1 MFRLP
6 ETFALSPPSLR
17 DLRPLPPASSY
28 AYPSICALGHALA
41 RRACDAGARK
51 AAKRVSNTSPAR
63 FARLELIPHSL
74 VSRETREGHPRRPK
88 RERERGFDTRPG
100 CPLLRRGLRPRCA
113 RPAPPALRREE
124 RRLCRAP
131 PADGVQYSYVSRETC
146 EHQPTFLTRARPMSV
161 SGPRSESRLY
171 QYDLTSRMR
180 RRTHPRPSP
189 SP

>member
-88 RERERGFDTRPG
+88 RERVRHAPGLPAPSSRPPSSLRSSCAAGAQERGTPAVS
-100 CPLLRRGLRPRCA
+100 CPAGGRG
-113 RPAPPALRREE
+113 
-124 RRLCRAP
+124 
-131 PADGVQYSYVSRETC
+131 
-146 EHQPTFLTRARPMSV
+146 SV
-161 SGPRSESRLY
+161 LICF
-171 QYDLTSRMR
+171 T
-180 RRTHPRPSP
+180 
-189 SP
+189 

>member
-88 RERERGFDTRPG
+88 REREREG
-100 CPLLRRGLRPRCA
+100 
-113 RPAPPALRREE
+113 
-124 RRLCRAP
+124 
-131 PADGVQYSYVSRETC
+131 S
-146 EHQPTFLTRARPMSV
+146 TRARAARSFVAASV
-161 SGPRSESRLY
+161 LAALVLRRRRSGERNAGCVVP
-171 QYDLTSRMR
+171 R
-180 RRTHPRPSP
+180 RRTGFSTHMFHVKHASTNRPSSLAP
-189 SP
+189 GPCPCRDHVVSRGCTNTISRLE